1 MRIKVKAAGET
12 DQLKRNQGKDV
23 EKLLTIIWMIVIAT
37 NFFGWYLLDNKHFSL
52 NSVCGQM

>member
-1 MRIKVKAAGET
+1 MRIKVKAAGKT

-37 NFFGWYLLDNKHFSL
+37 NFFGWYLLDNKH
-52 NSVCGQM
+52 